1 MNGTLPEHRASA
13 LHLGATGLLLL
24 VAAVT
29 TGWLALNFVYP
40 DFETLG
46 IRRVVTRV
54 IIHATILIGL
64 WLALSRTDFSS
75 ATRVVVWLVIAIP
88 FTLWLAVIWRLA
100 INGTFRPILGS
111 TRVPPL
117 PIAIFAPVVVG
128 LVLLMRSKR
137 IAAVLDAAPPSWL
150 IGVQVYRIFGGIFL
164 ISWARGSIPGVFA
177 LPAGIGDVLVG
188 VLALPIALYVSTGTS
203 RGQSARIAWNLLGLT
218 DFAIAIAMGAMSSP
232 GRLQVLS
239 VGQPNVQMGTYP
251 TVMIPAFTV
260 PSSIILHVLS
270 LWQLR
275 RLARK
280 VQGDAR

>member
-1 MNGTLPEHRASA
+1 MPPA

-40 DFETLG
+40 DFETFG

-75 ATRVVVWLVIAIP
+75 AIRVVVWLVIAIP

-150 IGVQVYRIFGGIFL
+150 VGVQVYRIFGGIFL

-203 RGQSARIAWNLLGLT
+203 RGQSAGIAWNLLGLT

-239 VGQPNVQMGTYP
+239 MGQPNVQMGTYP

>member
-1 MNGTLPEHRASA
+1 MEARNQRHFSPHSGQHARATAANCHLRSRCRRAGSVDA
-13 LHLGATGLLLL
+13 LQAHCGC
-24 VAAVT
+24 
-29 TGWLALNFVYP
+29 
-40 DFETLG
+40 
-46 IRRVVTRV
+46 
-54 IIHATILIGL
+54 
-64 WLALSRTDFSS
+64 SRCF
-75 ATRVVVWLVIAIP
+75 
-88 FTLWLAVIWRLA
+88 
-100 INGTFRPILGS
+100 
-111 TRVPPL
+111 
-117 PIAIFAPVVVG
+117 
-128 LVLLMRSKR
+128 
-137 IAAVLDAAPPSWL
+137 APPSWL
-150 IGVQVYRIFGGIFL
+150 VGVQVYRIFGGIFL

-239 VGQPNVQMGTYP
+239 VGQPNVQIGAYP

>member
-1 MNGTLPEHRASA
+1 
-13 LHLGATGLLLL
+13 
-24 VAAVT
+24 
-29 TGWLALNFVYP
+29 
-40 DFETLG
+40 
-46 IRRVVTRV
+46 
-54 IIHATILIGL
+54 
-64 WLALSRTDFSS
+64 
-75 ATRVVVWLVIAIP
+75 
-88 FTLWLAVIWRLA
+88 LWLAVIWRLA

-150 IGVQVYRIFGGIFL
+150 VGVQVYRIFGGIFL

-203 RGQSARIAWNLLGLT
+203 RGQSAGIAWNLLGLT

>member
-24 VAAVT
+24 VAAGDHGMASLEFRVSR
-29 TGWLALNFVYP
+29 
-40 DFETLG
+40 FETFG

-75 ATRVVVWLVIAIP
+75 AIRVVVWLVIAIP

-150 IGVQVYRIFGGIFL
+150 VGVQVYRIFGGIFL

-203 RGQSARIAWNLLGLT
+203 RGHSAGIGWNLLGLT

-251 TVMIPAFTV
+251 IVMIPAFTV

>member
-150 IGVQVYRIFGGIFL
+150 VGVQVYRIFGGIFL
-164 ISWARGSIPGVFA
+164 ISWARGSIPGVF
-177 LPAGIGDVLVG
+177 VG

-203 RGQSARIAWNLLGLT
+203 RGHSVGIAWNLLGLT

>member
-1 MNGTLPEHRASA
+1 MNGTLPEHRASV

-40 DFETLG
+40 DFETFG

-54 IIHATILIGL
+54 VIHATILIGL

-75 ATRVVVWLVIAIP
+75 AIRVVVWLVIAIP

-150 IGVQVYRIFGGIFL
+150 VGVQVYRIFGGIFL

-177 LPAGIGDVLVG
+177 LPAAISDVLVG

-203 RGQSARIAWNLLGLT
+203 RGQSAGIALNLLGLT

-260 PSSIILHVLS
+260 PSSIIFHVLS

-280 VQGDAR
+280 VQGAAR

>member
-1 MNGTLPEHRASA
+1 
-13 LHLGATGLLLL
+13 
-24 VAAVT
+24 
-29 TGWLALNFVYP
+29 LNFVYP

-137 IAAVLDAAPPSWL
+137 
-150 IGVQVYRIFGGIFL
+150 
-164 ISWARGSIPGVFA
+164 A
-177 LPAGIGDVLVG
+177 LRLFSM
-188 VLALPIALYVSTGTS
+188 L
-203 RGQSARIAWNLLGLT
+203 RRRLGLLV
-218 DFAIAIAMGAMSSP
+218 FRSIAS
-232 GRLQVLS
+232 LE
-239 VGQPNVQMGTYP
+239 
-251 TVMIPAFTV
+251 AF
-260 PSSIILHVLS
+260 S
-270 LWQLR
+270 
-275 RLARK
+275 
-280 VQGDAR
+280 